1 MNNNLIF
8 VALSTF
14 SEKDNGPLNLLKSS
28 GIKYKIHNSGKR
40 ITKQELLDDALDAT
54 IIIAGV
60 EIYDKELLIKLINLK
75 YIVRCGVGIDNIDL
89 DYAKEKGIKILNTP
103 DVPSLAVAELA
114 LSMFLILSRNLLVQ
128 ANLMADKKWV
138 RVESHLLSN
147 KSLGIFGY
155 GRIGKKVI
163 ELCKPFGLNIYVCDP
178 YYNPENT
185 IEENIKFVSKNELLN
200 KADIISIHASNTTPG
215 TYLLDE
221 SDFNLMK
228 KGVFVVNL
236 SRGGMI
242 NEEALFTALKNGQI
256 AGAGLDVFEKEP
268 YDGKL
273 CELQNIILTPHSAT
287 STLETRTAM
296 ENECVEKSIMAATQN
311 L

>member
-14 SEKDNGPLNLLKSS
+14 SEKDNSPLNLLKSS
-28 GIKYKIHNSGKR
+28 GINYKIHKSGKR
-40 ITKQELLDDALDAT
+40 INKQELLEDALDAT

-60 EIYDKELLIKLINLK
+60 ETYDKELLSKLINLK

-89 DYAKEKGIKILNTP
+89 EYAKEKGIIILNTP
-103 DVPSLAVAELA
+103 DIPSLAVAELA
-114 LSMFLILSRNLLVQ
+114 LSMFLILSRNLLIQ

-155 GRIGKKVI
+155 GRIGKKVV
-163 ELCKPFGLNIYVCDP
+163 ELCKPFGLNVYVCDP
-178 YYNPENT
+178 YYNSEIN
-185 IEENIKFVSKNELLN
+185 IEEKINFVSKSELLE

-215 TYLLDE
+215 KYLLDE

-228 KGVFVVNL
+228 KGVLIVNL

-242 NEEALFTALKNGQI
+242 NEEALYVALKTGQI

-268 YDGKL
+268 YDGRL
-273 CELQNIILTPHSAT
+273 CELQNVILTPHSAT

-296 ENECVEKSIMAATQN
+296 EKECVEKSIMAAKQSI
-311 L
+311 

>member
-14 SEKDNGPLNLLKSS
+14 SEKDNSPLNLLKSS
-28 GIKYKIHNSGKR
+28 GINYKIHKSGKR

-60 EIYDKELLIKLINLK
+60 EIYDKELLSKLINLK

-103 DVPSLAVAELA
+103 DVPSIAVAELA
-114 LSMFLILSRNLLVQ
+114 LSMFLTLSRNLIVQ

-178 YYNPENT
+178 YYNSEIT
-185 IEENIKFVSKNELLN
+185 VDGNIKFVSKSELLE
-200 KADIISIHASNTTPG
+200 KSDIISIHASNNTPG
-215 TYLLDE
+215 SYLIDD
-221 SDFNLMK
+221 SDFHLMK
-228 KGVFVVNL
+228 KGALVVNL

-242 NEEALFTALKNGQI
+242 NEEALYAALNTGQI

-273 CELQNIILTPHSAT
+273 CELQNVILTPHSAT

-296 ENECVEKSIMAATQN
+296 ENECVEKSIMAAAQN
-311 L
+311 I